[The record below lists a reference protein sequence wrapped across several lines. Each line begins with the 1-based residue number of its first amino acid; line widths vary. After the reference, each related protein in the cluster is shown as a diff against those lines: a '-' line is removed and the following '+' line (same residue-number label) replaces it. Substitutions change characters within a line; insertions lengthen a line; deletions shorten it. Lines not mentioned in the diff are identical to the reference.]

1 LTGTFHP
8 PATIFIFTPLTVPL
22 AWKMLN
28 LINLQES
35 PQPGDY
41 FFRHQPLN
49 YPVNQRSPGADLM
62 DINSLHQAE
71 NL

>member
-1 LTGTFHP
+1 
-8 PATIFIFTPLTVPL
+8 VPL

-28 LINLQES
+28 LINLEES
-35 PQPGDY
+35 PQAGDY
-41 FFRHQPLN
+41 FFRHQSLTDL
-49 YPVNQRSPGADLM
+49 VNQRSPGADLM